1 MAAKRKP
8 ATTTKSTADVG
19 ASETGAEA
27 ILKTNFSDPEK
38 DAYTLMTAAS
48 LLSEADT
55 PEKVNIAL
63 DHNLKLWIAI
73 KTVVQDGGNALAP
86 EVKDNLRQLSQWVAT
101 TTMEAGSG
109 EFEGSKLIALARVN
123 MHIAEGLVRGQ
134 QNKMIEE
141 RAYQIWEEE
150 GCPDGKHLDH
160 WLRAER
166 EVAEL
171 TRIH

>member
-8 ATTTKSTADVG
+8 ANTQPTAEAG
-19 ASETGAEA
+19 ASEAGAEA

-38 DAYTLMTAAS
+38 DAFTLMSAAS
-48 LLSEADT
+48 LLSEADS
-55 PEKVNIAL
+55 PDKVNVAL

-73 KTVVQDGGNALAP
+73 KTVIQDGGNSLAS

-101 TTMEAGSG
+101 TTMEASSG

-134 QNKMIEE
+134 QNKMVEE

-150 GCPDGKHLDH
+150 GCPEGKQLDH
-160 WLRAER
+160 WLRAEQ

-171 TRIH
+171 SKLH

>member
-8 ATTTKSTADVG
+8 ATTQPTVEAG
-19 ASETGAEA
+19 ASEAGAEA

-38 DAYTLMTAAS
+38 DAFSLMEAAS

-55 PEKVNIAL
+55 PEKVNVAL

-73 KTVVQDGGNALAP
+73 KTVIQDGGNALAP

-123 MHIAEGLVRGQ
+123 MHIAEGLVHGQ
-134 QNKMIEE
+134 KNKMIEE

-150 GCPDGKHLDH
+150 GCPDGKHVDH
-160 WLRAER
+160 WLRAEQ
-166 EVAEL
+166 EIAEL
-171 TRIH
+171 TRIR